1 MRMNP
6 SEAWNLPLLLPK
18 SVTNSLFSPKKGK
31 ISRSRRNELK
41 VSLTLVPLVFLSFS
55 RQGVSPR
62 VGSLTASTP
71 KSRDFLKN
79 HIRKSARTRKARAR
93 AVETSCNVRGGV
105 MYACAP
111 MKILA

>member
-1 MRMNP
+1 M
-6 SEAWNLPLLLPK
+6 
-18 SVTNSLFSPKKGK
+18 
-31 ISRSRRNELK
+31 
-41 VSLTLVPLVFLSFS
+41 SLTLVPLVFLSFS

-111 MKILA
+111 HEDPGLAASQAGSWLWLHVALSARARQVRARAHAEISKA